1 MWKAGMKVASND
13 IESVVPFQSPR
24 VTGRCVVEF
33 FSNNNSPEIS

>member
-1 MWKAGMKVASND
+1 MKVASSDMYD
-13 IESVVPFQSPR
+13 IELVVPFQSPR